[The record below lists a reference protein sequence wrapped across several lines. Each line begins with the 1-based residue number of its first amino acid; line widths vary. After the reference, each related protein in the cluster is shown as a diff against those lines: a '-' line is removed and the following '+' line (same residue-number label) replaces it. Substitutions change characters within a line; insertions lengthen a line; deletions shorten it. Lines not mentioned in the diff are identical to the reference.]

1 MDPVSLIVTALAT
14 GAAAAVKDTAGQAI
28 KDTYSALK
36 AGSLE
41 SSVRGRWRRRSSSAR
56 RRPDVW
62 EKPLAAEL
70 DNAGVAD
77 DEELVRLAQQLMAEH
92 DPTGAQAGKYNV
104 QISGGQGI
112 IVGEHATAHQV
123 FHNELTPWRAPTT
136 ARTTT
141 SRSRAAKAP

>member
-14 GAAAAVKDTAGQAI
+14 GAAAAVKDTAGQAV
-28 KDTYSALK
+28 KETYSALK
-36 AGSLE
+36 AALTRKLGSRPMAQE
-41 SSVRGRWRRRSSSAR
+41 IVERHEGA
-56 RRPDVW
+56 PDVW

-70 DNAGVAD
+70 DSAGVAD
-77 DEELVRLAQQLMAEH
+77 DENLVRLAQQLMAEH

-123 FHNELTPWRAPTT
+123 FHNN
-136 ARTTT
+136 
-141 SRSRAAKAP
+141 

>member
-36 AGSLE
+36 ATLARKLGSRPMAQE
-41 SSVRGRWRRRSSSAR
+41 IVERHEGA
-56 RRPDVW
+56 PDVW

-123 FHNELTPWRAPTT
+123 FHDN
-136 ARTTT
+136 
-141 SRSRAAKAP
+141 